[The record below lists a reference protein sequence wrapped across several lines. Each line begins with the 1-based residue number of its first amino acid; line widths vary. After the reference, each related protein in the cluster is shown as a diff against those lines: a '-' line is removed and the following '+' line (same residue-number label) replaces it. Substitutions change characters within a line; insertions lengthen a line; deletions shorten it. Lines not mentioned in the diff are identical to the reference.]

1 MKKILLASII
11 ILSYFSVNAQS
22 VVGKWK
28 SFDDETGKAKS
39 IIEIYKEGDKYFGKL
54 IELIT
59 EKNKDG
65 VCRTCETKY
74 KDKNIIGLV
83 IIKDLVKDDDEYNDG
98 EIMDPKNAKTY
109 SCYIE
114 LESPNKLKVRGYI
127 GFSLLGRTQYWK
139 RVE

>member
-1 MKKILLASII
+1 MKKLLLTGII
-11 ILSYFSVNAQS
+11 ILSYFSINAQS
-22 VVGKWK
+22 VIGKWK
-28 SFDDETGKAKS
+28 TFDEDGEAKS
-39 IIEIYKEGDKYFGKL
+39 IVEIYQVGNKYFGK
-54 IELIT
+54 IVKLIT

-65 VCRTCETKY
+65 ICRTCETDY
-74 KDKNIIGLV
+74 KDKDIIGLV

-127 GFSLLGRTQYWK
+127 GFSLLGRTQYWE
-139 RVE
+139 RVQ